1 MAETRYR
8 KMKGGIIE
16 LSCFARTSEDM
27 INRFP
32 RNGDPFRDIYR
43 CYNVSEASEV
53 LKENSLICTPT
64 LKELT

>member
-1 MAETRYR
+1 
-8 KMKGGIIE
+8 
-16 LSCFARTSEDM
+16 M

-43 CYNVSEASEV
+43 CYDVSEASEV